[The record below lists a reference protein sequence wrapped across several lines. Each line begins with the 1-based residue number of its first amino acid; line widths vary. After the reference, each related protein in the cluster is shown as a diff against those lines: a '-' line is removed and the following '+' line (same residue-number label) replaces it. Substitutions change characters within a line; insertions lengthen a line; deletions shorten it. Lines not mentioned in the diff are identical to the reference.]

1 MTQEQR
7 VINYIETYGSISP
20 LEAFRDLGI
29 TKLATIVSRLK
40 SNNDMR
46 FYQAYLPT
54 YNRFGEV
61 VYYMRYWMDEKK
73 YNAFMFEKKNIDVIN
88 AKLRSLPDE

>member
-7 VINYIETYGSISP
+7 VIQYIETYGSISP

-29 TKLATIVSRLK
+29 TKIATIVSRLTLQCG
-40 SNNDMR
+40 MT
-46 FYQAYLPT
+46 FYKAYLPA

-61 VYYMRYWMDEKK
+61 VYYMRYWLDEKRHK
-73 YNAFMFEKKNIDVIN
+73 DDIKWMIGATI
-88 AKLRSLPDE
+88 

>member
-7 VINYIETYGSISP
+7 VIQYIETYGSISP

-29 TKLATIVSRLK
+29 TKLATIVSRLTLQCG
-40 SNNDMR
+40 MT
-46 FYQAYLPT
+46 FYKAYLPA

-61 VYYMRYWMDEKK
+61 VYYMRYWLDEERYK
-73 YNAFMFEKKNIDVIN
+73 
-88 AKLRSLPDE
+88 DEIRWIKGDSYEL

>member
-7 VINYIETYGSISP
+7 VIQYIETYGSISP

-29 TKLATIVSRLK
+29 TKLATIVSRLTLQHG
-40 SNNDMR
+40 MT
-46 FYQAYLPT
+46 FYKAYLPA

-61 VYYMRYWMDEKK
+61 VYYMRYWLDEKRYK
-73 YNAFMFEKKNIDVIN
+73 DDIKWMIGAAV
-88 AKLRSLPDE
+88 

>member
-7 VINYIETYGSISP
+7 VINYIKVYGSISP

-29 TKLATIVSRLK
+29 TKLATIVSRLTLQAG
-40 SNNDMR
+40 MT
-46 FYQAYLPT
+46 FYKAYLPT

-61 VYYMRYWMDEKK
+61 VYYMRYWLDKKK
-73 YNAFMFEKKNIDVIN
+73 YDKYMMFGKGVNDD
-88 AKLRSLPDE
+88 R

>member
-7 VINYIETYGSISP
+7 VIQYIETYGSISP

-29 TKLATIVSRLK
+29 TKLATIVSRLILQCG
-40 SNNDMR
+40 MT
-46 FYQAYLPT
+46 FYKAYLPA

-61 VYYMRYWMDEKK
+61 VYYMRYWLDEKR
-73 YNAFMFEKKNIDVIN
+73 YSDEIRWIIGGINSEK
-88 AKLRSLPDE
+88 

>member
-7 VINYIETYGSISP
+7 VIQYIETYGSISP

-29 TKLATIVSRLK
+29 TKLATIVSRLTLQCG
-40 SNNDMR
+40 MT
-46 FYQAYLPT
+46 FYKAYLPA

-61 VYYMRYWMDEKK
+61 VYYMRYWMDEKRYK
-73 YNAFMFEKKNIDVIN
+73 DNIKWMIGATV
-88 AKLRSLPDE
+88 